1 MFSGFARV
9 ARLFCDFVRVRLIF
23 FSIKSSR
30 ICFNSFWA
38 ASRFW
43 KHQRRDQFS
52 ECLQGGLWQLEV
64 FFIWCHY
71 KKAIAPWWMIS
82 NNVMDH
88 LLFITWGG
96 GEGVGFF
103 QRGNGEGIRDVANRV
118 QRGALEN
125 WLSIRG
131 GIFRIQ
137 QNFRGKRS
145 EVNFI
150 VSRPKS
156 LYPTPHPTPP
166 PPFFKHWSS

>member
-43 KHQRRDQFS
+43 KHQRRDQFG

-64 FFIWCHY
+64 FFIWYHL
-71 KKAIAPWWMIS
+71 KKVIAPWWMIS
-82 NNVMDH
+82 NSVKDH
-88 LLFITWGG
+88 WLFITWWE
-96 GEGVGFF
+96 GEGVRFF
-103 QRGNGEGIRDVANRV
+103 RGRGGGGLATSLTEYK
-118 QRGALEN
+118 RGAIEN

-131 GIFRIQ
+131 RIFRIL
-137 QNFRGKRS
+137 QNFRGKGS
-145 EVNFI
+145 QVNFT

-156 LYPTPHPTPP
+156 LYPTQHPSPL
-166 PPFFKHWSS
+166 F